1 MHLLKAILIFPVICL
16 IFFLTGWFK
25 RPHIRSKIEII
36 YKSWDGRCYGGLSDF
51 EELVGGQSQEMIGFV
66 LGRIIRI

>member
-25 RPHIRSKIEII
+25 RTHIKSIIEII
-36 YKSWDGRCYGGLSDF
+36 YKSWGGRGYGGLSDF

>member
-1 MHLLKAILIFPVICL
+1 VV
-16 IFFLTGWFK
+16 G
-25 RPHIRSKIEII
+25 
-36 YKSWDGRCYGGLSDF
+36 YGGLSNF

>member
-1 MHLLKAILIFPVICL
+1 VV
-16 IFFLTGWFK
+16 G
-25 RPHIRSKIEII
+25 
-36 YKSWDGRCYGGLSDF
+36 YGGLSGF

>member
-25 RPHIRSKIEII
+25 RTHIKSKIEII
-36 YKSWDGRCYGGLSDF
+36 YKNWGGRLWRVVWLWRISGGSITGDDRVCF
-51 EELVGGQSQEMIGFV
+51 
-66 LGRIIRI
+66 RAYY